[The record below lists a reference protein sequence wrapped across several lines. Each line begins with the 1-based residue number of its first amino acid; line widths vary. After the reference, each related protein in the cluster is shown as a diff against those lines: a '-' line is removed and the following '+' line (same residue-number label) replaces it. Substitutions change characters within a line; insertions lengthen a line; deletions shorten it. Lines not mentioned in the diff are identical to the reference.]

1 MSADSRQTFQAND
14 STELARPGPNLL
26 GFSLCQGSG
35 HREMNKQTNQQ
46 IKVISDSDKSYQE
59 SKAAKC
65 EVDRRLEQVRVI
77 QGG

>member
-1 MSADSRQTFQAND
+1 
-14 STELARPGPNLL
+14 
-26 GFSLCQGSG
+26 
-35 HREMNKQTNQQ
+35 MNKQTNQQ
-46 IKVISDSDKSYQE
+46 IKVISDSDKSCQE